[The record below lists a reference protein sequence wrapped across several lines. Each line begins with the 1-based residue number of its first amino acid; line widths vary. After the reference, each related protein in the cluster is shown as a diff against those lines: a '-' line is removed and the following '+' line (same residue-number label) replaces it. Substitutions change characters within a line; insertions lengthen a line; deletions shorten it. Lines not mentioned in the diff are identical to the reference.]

1 MECCMV
7 TIATN
12 KNINHSH
19 KHYAEQNLFDRGI
32 DAILLYLILFH
43 LHKV

>member
-12 KNINHSH
+12 KIINHSH
-19 KHYAEQNLFDRGI
+19 KHAEQNLSDRGI